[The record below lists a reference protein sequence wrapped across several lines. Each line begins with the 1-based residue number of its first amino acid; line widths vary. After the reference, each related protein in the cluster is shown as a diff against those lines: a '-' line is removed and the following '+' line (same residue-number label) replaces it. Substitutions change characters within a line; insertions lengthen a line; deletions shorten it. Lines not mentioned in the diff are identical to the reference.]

1 MKKAMFE
8 SNLLK
13 HTDRYSKNLSL
24 PDYLYDENG
33 NFDRQATL
41 RVLLSEEYGFV
52 DDQGVTLNVSV
63 LKERQEDPYSGIY
76 AGRCKKHIQFQFTLT
91 KKDRSAAFPVD
102 LFLPDTEEDAPL
114 VVALDF
120 RLDAETCYCPLEEIL
135 EQNVAVARV
144 LYSNITSDDGD
155 FENGI
160 APLLTDRTDPH
171 AAGKIAIWA
180 YAAGQIGSFM
190 LEQGYVKPDRLYV
203 AGHSRLGKTALLAAA
218 IYPQFAGVHSNNSG
232 CSGVAISRE
241 KRGETVEIICRLFPY
256 WFATNYQKY
265 AGRECEMPFDQ
276 HYLTALIAPR
286 RLCVATAE
294 RDEWADTEA
303 QYLSLEAASA
313 IYEKCGVPGLVNREL
328 MTTGS
333 SSSEGRI
340 ALIMRS
346 GPHYFSRHDWNFFL
360 DFIKKQHGTKQ

>member
-1 MKKAMFE
+1 MKKLVF
-8 SNLLK
+8 SSDLLK
-13 HTDRYSKNLSL
+13 LTDRYSKDLAL
-24 PDYLYDENG
+24 PDYLYDQNG
-33 NFDRQATL
+33 DLDREATIQT
-41 RVLLSEEYGFV
+41 LLSEEYGFV
-52 DDQGVTLNVSV
+52 DADGIKLDVSV

-76 AGRCKKHIQFQFTLT
+76 AGSCKKHIKFQFTLS
-91 KKDRSAAFPVD
+91 KKDRSASFPVD
-102 LFLPDTEEDAPL
+102 LFLPDTEEDYPL

-144 LYSNITSDDGD
+144 LYTDVTTDDGD

-180 YAAGQIGSFM
+180 YAAGLIGSYM
-190 LEQGYVKPDRLYV
+190 LEQKFVKSGRLYV

-218 IYPQFAGVHSNNSG
+218 LYPQFAGVHSNNSG
-232 CSGVAISRE
+232 CSGVSVSRE
-241 KRGETVEIICRLFPY
+241 KHGETVEIICRLFPY

-286 RLCVATAE
+286 KLCVATAK

-303 QYLSLEAASA
+303 QYLSLEAASV
-313 IYEKCGVPGLVNREL
+313 IYEKYGVRGLVSHGL

-333 SSSEGRI
+333 FSNEGQI
-340 ALIMRS
+340 ALIMRD
-346 GPHYFSRHDWNFFL
+346 GPHYFSRHDWNFFIN
-360 DFIKKQHGTKQ
+360 FIKK